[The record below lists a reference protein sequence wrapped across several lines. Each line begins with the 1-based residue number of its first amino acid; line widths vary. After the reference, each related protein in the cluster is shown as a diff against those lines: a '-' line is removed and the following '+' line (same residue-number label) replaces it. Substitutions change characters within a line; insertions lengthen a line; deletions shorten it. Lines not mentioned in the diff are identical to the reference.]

1 MALASG
7 LALLSNGC
15 LNLGGR
21 RSQRVEIG
29 SLEVTNFS
37 GQPVLVEVLQTE
49 TMRFADNYATTVAQ
63 AVDDYVGTDPSSDA
77 RIQAVKWKLS
87 QATAAFIDAA
97 GPNPVLNALD
107 LVVLATVSRMV
118 MEDEVPR
125 IFGEQGENLVATQ
138 RKLETNAWLAVKG
151 ALKPEQQQELRN
163 LIEEWRRRN
172 PDIRYVGAIRLRQLA
187 ESVGRVPRAASSG
200 PNSIFRLVSLDP
212 LAGLDPTAEAIAQT
226 REWAERAM
234 YYSQR
239 MPTLLDWQIQLLS
252 LQLAAQPEIKQVL
265 ADSDR
270 LTRSTAAFAQLADQM
285 PKVINEQRQAAIQ
298 QIFEGVAVER
308 TNLLADFASEQQNLR
323 QLLTETR
330 QTLNA
335 GSEMAD
341 SVRDSVNSLDEFV
354 RYVSPPKTNP
364 ASISTNGRPFDVLDY
379 GTAAGQI
386 GMMAKDLHT
395 LLSGVN
401 QTTPEL
407 VLLQH
412 QTAVEATG
420 LINRAFW
427 LGLALILV
435 FLIGLALVGLFYRAL
450 GNKLSRASA
459 EASAQPRFPT
469 LPKTKG

>member
-285 PKVINEQRQAAIQ
+285 PKVINEQSQAGPICWLISPRNNKTSASCSLRP
-298 QIFEGVAVER
+298 VKPSMPAVRWR
-308 TNLLADFASEQQNLR
+308 TPSV
-323 QLLTETR
+323 TVSTR
-330 QTLNA
+330 W
-335 GSEMAD
+335 M
-341 SVRDSVNSLDEFV
+341 NSCGMC
-354 RYVSPPKTNP
+354 RPRRPIRPPSPPTVVLSTCSITEPPP
-364 ASISTNGRPFDVLDY
+364 ARSV
-379 GTAAGQI
+379 
-386 GMMAKDLHT
+386 
-395 LLSGVN
+395 
-401 QTTPEL
+401 
-407 VLLQH
+407 
-412 QTAVEATG
+412 
-420 LINRAFW
+420 
-427 LGLALILV
+427 
-435 FLIGLALVGLFYRAL
+435 
-450 GNKLSRASA
+450 
-459 EASAQPRFPT
+459 
-469 LPKTKG
+469 